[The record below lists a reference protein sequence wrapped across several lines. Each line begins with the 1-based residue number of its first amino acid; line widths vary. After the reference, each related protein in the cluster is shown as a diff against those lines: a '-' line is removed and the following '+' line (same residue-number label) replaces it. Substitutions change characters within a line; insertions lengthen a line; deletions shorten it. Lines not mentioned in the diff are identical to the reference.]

1 MIERVRSHQQGAFF
15 FGTFLVSWAFW
26 IPSAVL
32 FAGAAD
38 PEGLIRSPLFVA
50 LQTLGASGPSIVAL
64 ALTRALDG
72 KAGVRALIRR
82 YRPVRQLGVLYLAA
96 ATLAPAI
103 AITSMAINAVVF
115 GDPFVHPNSGL
126 AEMASEMGWLGAV
139 ALLPVVLV
147 SQMFSSPL
155 LEEAG
160 WRGFALPRLQARTSA
175 LFASLT
181 VGMAWGLWHLP
192 LIIAYG
198 DPFGPY
204 LTGIIAYTV
213 LMTWV
218 FNSGDGNMFSM
229 LLFHASLNLSLNV
242 LLPLQAGWTPALVAW
257 GVAVLVVL
265 LFGHSSLSRHDRYVE

>member
-1 MIERVRSHQQGAFF
+1 MVKWVRSHQPGVFF
-15 FGTFLVSWAFW
+15 IGTFLFSWAFW
-26 IPSAVL
+26 IPSAAL

-38 PEGLIRSPLFVA
+38 PERLIRSPLFVA
-50 LQTLGASGPSIVAL
+50 LQTLGAAGPSVVAL
-64 ALTRALDG
+64 ALTRALNS

-82 YRPVRQLGVLYLAA
+82 YKPVRQLGVLYFVA
-96 ATLAPAI
+96 ATIAPAI
-103 AITSMAINAVVF
+103 TVTAMAINALVS
-115 GDPFVHPNSGL
+115 GGPLVHPNSGL
-126 AEMASEMGWLGAV
+126 AEMAGEMGWLGAV

-147 SQMFSSPL
+147 SQVFSSPL

-175 LFASLT
+175 LFASLA
-181 VGMAWGLWHLP
+181 VGLAWGLWHLP
-192 LIIAYG
+192 LVIAYG

-204 LTGIIAYTV
+204 LTGIMAYTV

-242 LLPLQAGWTPALVAW
+242 LLPLQAGWTPALLAW
-257 GVAVLVVL
+257 GAAIVVVL
-265 LFGHSSLSRHDRYVE
+265 LFGHRSLSRHDRYVE